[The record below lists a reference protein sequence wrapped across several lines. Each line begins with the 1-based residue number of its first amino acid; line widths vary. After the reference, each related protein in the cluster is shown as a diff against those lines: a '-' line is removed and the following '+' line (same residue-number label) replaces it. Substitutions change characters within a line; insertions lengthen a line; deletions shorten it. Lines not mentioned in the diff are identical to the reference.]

1 MPGFGYGFGFGA
13 VRRRVGKP
21 APPPPLRAIST
32 QNRIN
37 IAADTR
43 AFTDQY
49 VRWPV
54 VLAAD
59 ASDMVLSWD
68 NYYQSGGELLTGNAI
83 TMLEY
88 AVERSATRDSAVVA
102 SAAVRFSG
110 SRTASVPNG
119 AVGFQSDAILPSAF
133 GLTKFTAGEVYWVKG
148 VHRVPNTSSFIPA
161 SDRATS
167 NFPGS
172 QAMWFPPASLT
183 LSPVDTLGPFT
194 FTGSGGTSTGR
205 GWCPIVLGHPLVDR
219 PSFLGIG
226 ASVMAMTGDTGAG
239 TTLENGAGFFQRAMH
254 DAGAS
259 MNNLRPSINV
269 SARGV
274 AAHVHYTGTNT
285 RWRSLIPY
293 CRHAVCDLGVGTL
306 GTGSGV
312 ALSAL
317 TTPESE
323 IYAAL
328 RAGGISKIARSGLI
342 PRTTSTDNWQSVAQQ
357 TPLPGF
363 VAGGVAEQFN
373 TWAQARVADRS
384 IDAFVAMSSTRPSAT
399 PTAWIVDG
407 SVYYATSD
415 GINPVSWLHEA
426 MAVELRAAIQGFW

>member
-1 MPGFGYGFGFGA
+1 MPGFGFGFGA

-49 VRWPV
+49 VRWPIV
-54 VLAAD
+54 IAAD

-102 SAAVRFSG
+102 SVPVRFGG

-119 AVGFQSDAILPSAF
+119 AVDFQPDAILPNAF

-161 SDRATS
+161 SDRNIT
-167 NFPGS
+167 NFPGTQS
-172 QAMWFPPASLT
+172 MWFPPATLT
-183 LSPVDTLGPFT
+183 VSPVDTLGPFT
-194 FTGSGGTSTGR
+194 SVGTGGTSTGR
-205 GWCPIVLGHPLVDR
+205 GWCPMVLGHPLVDQ

-226 ASVMAMTGDTGAG
+226 ASVMAMTGDTGSG
-239 TTLENGAGFFQRAMH
+239 TAMENGLGYFQRAMH
-254 DAGAS
+254 DAGAA
-259 MNNLRPSINV
+259 MTNLRPSINV
-269 SARGV
+269 SARAV
-274 AAHVHYTGTNT
+274 ATHAHYTGTNT
-285 RWRSLIPY
+285 RWRSLIQY

-328 RAGGISKIARSGLI
+328 RAGGISKIARTGLI
-342 PRTTSTDNWQSVAQQ
+342 PRTTSTDNWQSVPKQ
-357 TPLPGF
+357 TPLPAF

-373 TWAQARVADRS
+373 AWSRARVADGT
-384 IDAFVAMSSTRPSAT
+384 IDAFVAMNSARS
-399 PTAWIVDG
+399 PTVPQAWIVDG

-426 MAVELRAAIQGFW
+426 MAAELRVAVRAFS